1 MILQAGGRTK
11 AILVAATGL
20 LLLASPRNFLERG
33 EADWV
38 GSSETGRRIESFIS
52 EVR

>member
-20 LLLASPRNFLERG
+20 FLLASHRNCLERG
-33 EADWV
+33 EADSA
-38 GSSETGRRIESFIS
+38 GS
-52 EVR
+52 